1 MKSAIS
7 FAIEFPPEHG
17 DLKSLVAHL
26 NKTCEPLRYKPLTE
40 HAPEERE
47 DEEGFTFL
55 MSTEGLVPMFSDD
68 DAPLFELLPN
78 GFAFAVKM
86 EDKVIP
92 PSALEVET
100 QAAASRITKA
110 TGVIP
115 TRKELDGLRDTVRG
129 TLAARALSVTK
140 GTRAVYHWDSK
151 RLLVPVSSKS
161 VAQRVVRTLL
171 KAFPTVKSKTI
182 HVNSLKDGLATRLE
196 AWVNGHNGQ
205 SDEGAFLPLL
215 MGDKVTLK
223 GAEGKKVIVD
233 AGKVGIHD
241 FREILRNAMSLGG
254 MKVESIRLEDQS
266 GIGFTLTHDFTFKG
280 ISLSPVEAPED
291 AEDAKA
297 ITLHMVACQ
306 LTEASHLVDKV
317 VEMFGWGDEA
327 ASGEGVKSEGQ

>member
-7 FAIEFPPEHG
+7 FAIEFPQEHG

-26 NKTCEPLRYKPLTE
+26 NETCESLRFKPLSE
-40 HAPEERE
+40 HAPEARE
-47 DEEGFTFL
+47 DEDGFTFL

-92 PSALEVET
+92 PSALETET

-110 TGVIP
+110 TGVTP

-151 RLLVPVSSKS
+151 RLLVPVGSKS

-171 KAFPTVKSKTI
+171 KAFPSVKSKTI

-196 AWVNGHNGQ
+196 AWVNNDNQ
-205 SDEGAFLPLL
+205 TDEGAFAPLL

-233 AGKVGIHD
+233 AGKVGIND
-241 FREILRNAMSLGG
+241 FREILRNAMGLGG
-254 MKVESIRLEDQS
+254 MKVESIRLEDES
-266 GIGFTLTHDFTFKG
+266 GIGFTLTHDFTLKG
-280 ISLSPVEAPED
+280 ISLSPVDAPED

-306 LTEASHLVDKV
+306 LTEVSHIVDRV
-317 VEMFGWGDEA
+317 VEMFGWNKDA
-327 ASGEGVKSEGQ
+327 TTGEGVKSEGQ